1 MEKTPIVHM
10 IEYFESEYKD
20 AKRVIVQKVFWA
32 NPREVVYNCMQ
43 RMLGVAM
50 YIQRLDYTISYDDI
64 EQLYNF
70 YKEELEK
77 LLTN

>member
-10 IEYFESEYKD
+10 IEYFESEYED
-20 AKRVIVQKVFWA
+20 AKRVIGQKVFWA
-32 NPREVVYNCMQ
+32 KPREVVYNAIQ

-50 YIQRLDYTISYDDI
+50 YIQRLDYTISYDDV

-70 YKEELEK
+70 YKEQLEN
-77 LLTN
+77 LLTD